1 MFVRWKKSSGSA
13 VCSMSSNDL
22 QRLMIPGAPG
32 GEKARRGRARE
43 QGRGAGDIIRDGRE
57 NKLGGGEAEMRGE
70 QVTNVTG

>member
-1 MFVRWKKSSGSA
+1 VLLEAKR
-13 VCSMSSNDL
+13 
-22 QRLMIPGAPG
+22 REG
-32 GEKARRGRARE
+32 GERGSRGGE